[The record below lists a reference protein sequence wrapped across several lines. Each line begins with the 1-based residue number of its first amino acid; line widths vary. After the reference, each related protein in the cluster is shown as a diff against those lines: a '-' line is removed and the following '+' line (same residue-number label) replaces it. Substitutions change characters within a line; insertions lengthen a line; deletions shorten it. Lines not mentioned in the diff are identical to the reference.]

1 MSNATQDI
9 VQRLVF
15 TESRSTSA
23 PPGIADKAGSSGE
36 VLSLEELEQQAF
48 RAHPDYHNYY
58 FQQKP
63 PDPRLPKPL
72 FIWEF
77 TKCSTHEK
85 SSMTQEQVIVDSNY
99 EDVEEEEVE
108 EEEDVEEEDEYEESY
123 EDEYSD
129 EDDEYSGEDEYS
141 DEDDEYSD
149 EDRGYPTYQPTYPM
163 NPMYPV
169 GYSFQPFGYSYPQSV
184 DYVSLSKEHHGSRGV
199 QQTIENGPAEKREEI
214 WESLKNYVVELS
226 SDLFANYVIQKVLEF
241 IPESRRDIP
250 KKMRGY
256 VLKLTLHMY
265 GCRVVQKA
273 MEYAPDNDRRL
284 MFDELRG
291 NLVRCIE
298 DQNGNH
304 VIQKCVEKGD
314 KQMYWD
320 CCKHPY
326 GCRVVQRVIECVDYK
341 YVEDLLK
348 KIEPHSLSLTEDQY
362 GNYVI
367 QNILERKFPNGH
379 RNILVRIRGNIVRLS
394 MGKYSSNVIEKCFKF
409 ANSTERAEILNEIYK
424 DNGLLQMMQD
434 QFANYVVQK
443 IVEAVDRDERSK
455 IVELFIRPN
464 LASLKKVIYTKHILS
479 LLESLDN
486 IHL

>member
-23 PPGIADKAGSSGE
+23 PPGIADKTGSSGK
-36 VLSLEELEQQAF
+36 VLTLEELEQQAF
-48 RAHPDYHNYY
+48 RAHPEYHSYY

-72 FIWEF
+72 FIWNLPNGYESVL
-77 TKCSTHEK
+77 KKKK
-85 SSMTQEQVIVDSNY
+85 SSMAQEQVIVDSNY
-99 EDVEEEEVE
+99 EDEIDNEEEIE
-108 EEEDVEEEDEYEESY
+108 EDEDVEEDEDEYEDSY
-123 EDEYSD
+123 ENEYSDEDEYSGEEDEDEYSD
-129 EDDEYSGEDEYS
+129 EDE
-141 DEDDEYSD
+141 
-149 EDRGYPTYQPTYPM
+149 GYPTYQPTYPM

-169 GYSFQPFGYSYPQSV
+169 GYSFQPFGYPYAQSV

-250 KKMRGY
+250 KKMRGH

-291 NLVRCIE
+291 SLVRCIE

-304 VIQKCVEKGD
+304 VIQKCVEKKD
-314 KQMYWD
+314 KQMVND
-320 CCKHPY
+320 
-326 GCRVVQRVIECVDYK
+326 VVNALQGINVSIILVLKIY
-341 YVEDLLK
+341 LK

-367 QNILERKFPNGH
+367 QNVLERKFPRDRH
-379 RNILVRIRGNIVRLS
+379 NILARIKGNIVRLS

-409 ANSTERAEILNEIYK
+409 ANDTERAEILDEIYK
-424 DNGLLQMMQD
+424 DDGLLQMMQD

-443 IVEAVDRDERSK
+443 IVEAVDKDERSK

-479 LLESLDN
+479 LLESLDD